1 MTSRLRTSIT
11 VEIVS
16 PGPSRATIEARP
28 ERAADRAPAHGRM
41 SLPPRGPVGCCRRGT
56 RRPRRLIGKCRA
68 GAAAGNV
75 SAEGEAIRSNDYRKD
90 TTVKAPSTRPAAV
103 LGLDVGK
110 SSHWACLIDRDG
122 EVLSSAPVRN
132 REAEL
137 DALFASVP
145 AGTLVVVDQFRNIG
159 SLAVRRARAAGLGVA
174 HLPGLAAS
182 RAAGLFAGEAKTDE
196 RDAAVIA
203 RTALGVPDSLS
214 GVPGRGEA
222 LEAARALSSQRD
234 HVVACATRDKTRLRA
249 VLLESCP
256 ALEAAV
262 DLSDRRWLEL
272 LAGFGGAWG
281 IARSGA
287 EGPQAEAAGE
297 AAAAST
303 APPPA
308 LIEAETAALLEGDE
322 TYACLLTVPGIGPR
336 TAAQLAV
343 SVDIGRFPDH
353 DHLASYCGIAP
364 RVRSSGTSVR
374 SVRASRR
381 GDARLKS
388 LLIFSCNSLVR
399 SSGRYGEYYRA
410 CRARGMGHG
419 RALKAVARKR
429 LRAIY
434 AVMRDRVPYRE

>member
-1 MTSRLRTSIT
+1 M
-11 VEIVS
+11 
-16 PGPSRATIEARP
+16 
-28 ERAADRAPAHGRM
+28 
-41 SLPPRGPVGCCRRGT
+41 
-56 RRPRRLIGKCRA
+56 
-68 GAAAGNV
+68 
-75 SAEGEAIRSNDYRKD
+75 SAEGEAIRSNVYRKD

-122 EVLSSAPVRN
+122 EVLASAPVRN

-137 DALFASVP
+137 DALFASAP

-174 HLPGLAAS
+174 YLPGLAAS

-234 HVVACATRDKTRLRA
+234 HVVACATRDKNRLRA

-256 ALEAAV
+256 AL
-262 DLSDRRWLEL
+262 
-272 LAGFGGAWG
+272 
-281 IARSGA
+281 
-287 EGPQAEAAGE
+287 
-297 AAAAST
+297 
-303 APPPA
+303 
-308 LIEAETAALLEGDE
+308 EAETAALLEGDE

-364 RVRSSGTSVR
+364 RVRGSGTSVR

>member
-1 MTSRLRTSIT
+1 M
-11 VEIVS
+11 
-16 PGPSRATIEARP
+16 
-28 ERAADRAPAHGRM
+28 
-41 SLPPRGPVGCCRRGT
+41 
-56 RRPRRLIGKCRA
+56 
-68 GAAAGNV
+68 

-90 TTVKAPSTRPAAV
+90 TTVKATSTRPAAV

-110 SSHWACLIDRDG
+110 SSHWACLVDRDG
-122 EVLSSAPVRN
+122 EVLASAPVRN

-137 DALFASVP
+137 DTLFASAP

-174 HLPGLAAS
+174 YLPGLAAS

-234 HVVACATRDKTRLRA
+234 HVVACATRDKNRLRA

-262 DLSDRRWLEL
+262 DLSDRRWLE
-272 LAGFGGAWG
+272 
-281 IARSGA
+281 
-287 EGPQAEAAGE
+287 
-297 AAAAST
+297 
-303 APPPA
+303 
-308 LIEAETAALLEGDE
+308 
-322 TYACLLTVPGIGPR
+322 LLTVPGIGPR

>member
-1 MTSRLRTSIT
+1 M
-11 VEIVS
+11 
-16 PGPSRATIEARP
+16 
-28 ERAADRAPAHGRM
+28 
-41 SLPPRGPVGCCRRGT
+41 
-56 RRPRRLIGKCRA
+56 
-68 GAAAGNV
+68 

-122 EVLSSAPVRN
+122 EVLDSAPVRN

-137 DALFASVP
+137 DALFASAP

-174 HLPGLAAS
+174 YLPGLAAS

-222 LEAARALSSQRD
+222 LEAENRQVRFLAARISEALD
-234 HVVACATRDKTRLRA
+234 EAG
-249 VLLESCP
+249 
-256 ALEAAV
+256 AL
-262 DLSDRRWLEL
+262 
-272 LAGFGGAWG
+272 
-281 IARSGA
+281 
-287 EGPQAEAAGE
+287 
-297 AAAAST
+297 
-303 APPPA
+303 
-308 LIEAETAALLEGDE
+308 EAETAALLEGDE

>member
-1 MTSRLRTSIT
+1 M
-11 VEIVS
+11 
-16 PGPSRATIEARP
+16 
-28 ERAADRAPAHGRM
+28 
-41 SLPPRGPVGCCRRGT
+41 
-56 RRPRRLIGKCRA
+56 
-68 GAAAGNV
+68 

-110 SSHWACLIDRDG
+110 SSHWACLVDRDG
-122 EVLSSAPVRN
+122 EVLDSAPVRN

-137 DALFASVP
+137 DALFASAP

-174 HLPGLAAS
+174 YLPGLAAS

-234 HVVACATRDKTRLRA
+234 HVVACATRDKNRLRA

-256 ALEAAV
+256 AL
-262 DLSDRRWLEL
+262 
-272 LAGFGGAWG
+272 
-281 IARSGA
+281 
-287 EGPQAEAAGE
+287 
-297 AAAAST
+297 
-303 APPPA
+303 
-308 LIEAETAALLEGDE
+308 EAETAALLEGDE

>member
-1 MTSRLRTSIT
+1 M
-11 VEIVS
+11 
-16 PGPSRATIEARP
+16 
-28 ERAADRAPAHGRM
+28 
-41 SLPPRGPVGCCRRGT
+41 
-56 RRPRRLIGKCRA
+56 
-68 GAAAGNV
+68 

-122 EVLSSAPVRN
+122 EVLASSPVRN

-137 DALFASVP
+137 DALFASAP

-174 HLPGLAAS
+174 YLPGLAAS

-234 HVVACATRDKTRLRA
+234 HVVACATRDKNRLRA

-262 DLSDRRWLEL
+262 DLSDRRWLE
-272 LAGFGGAWG
+272 
-281 IARSGA
+281 
-287 EGPQAEAAGE
+287 
-297 AAAAST
+297 
-303 APPPA
+303 
-308 LIEAETAALLEGDE
+308 
-322 TYACLLTVPGIGPR
+322 LLTVPGIGPR

-381 GDARLKS
+381 SDARLKS

>member
-1 MTSRLRTSIT
+1 M
-11 VEIVS
+11 
-16 PGPSRATIEARP
+16 
-28 ERAADRAPAHGRM
+28 
-41 SLPPRGPVGCCRRGT
+41 
-56 RRPRRLIGKCRA
+56 
-68 GAAAGNV
+68 

-122 EVLSSAPVRN
+122 EVLASAPVRN

-137 DALFASVP
+137 DALFASAP

-174 HLPGLAAS
+174 YLPGLAAS

-234 HVVACATRDKTRLRA
+234 HVVACATRDKNRLRA

-262 DLSDRRWLEL
+262 DLSDRRWLE
-272 LAGFGGAWG
+272 
-281 IARSGA
+281 
-287 EGPQAEAAGE
+287 
-297 AAAAST
+297 
-303 APPPA
+303 
-308 LIEAETAALLEGDE
+308 
-322 TYACLLTVPGIGPR
+322 LLTVPGIGPR

-374 SVRASRR
+374 SVGASRR

>member
-1 MTSRLRTSIT
+1 M
-11 VEIVS
+11 
-16 PGPSRATIEARP
+16 
-28 ERAADRAPAHGRM
+28 
-41 SLPPRGPVGCCRRGT
+41 
-56 RRPRRLIGKCRA
+56 
-68 GAAAGNV
+68 

-122 EVLSSAPVRN
+122 EVLASAPVRN

-137 DALFASVP
+137 DALFASAP

-174 HLPGLAAS
+174 YLPGLAAS

-234 HVVACATRDKTRLRA
+234 HVVACATRDKNRLR
-249 VLLESCP
+249 
-256 ALEAAV
+256 
-262 DLSDRRWLEL
+262 
-272 LAGFGGAWG
+272 
-281 IARSGA
+281 
-287 EGPQAEAAGE
+287 
-297 AAAAST
+297 
-303 APPPA
+303 
-308 LIEAETAALLEGDE
+308 AALLEGDE

-343 SVDIGRFPDH
+343 SVDIARFPDH

>member
-1 MTSRLRTSIT
+1 M
-11 VEIVS
+11 
-16 PGPSRATIEARP
+16 
-28 ERAADRAPAHGRM
+28 
-41 SLPPRGPVGCCRRGT
+41 
-56 RRPRRLIGKCRA
+56 
-68 GAAAGNV
+68 

-122 EVLSSAPVRN
+122 EVLASAPVRN

-137 DALFASVP
+137 DALFASAP

-159 SLAVRRARAAGLGVA
+159 SLAVRRARAAGLVVA

-234 HVVACATRDKTRLRA
+234 HVVACATRDKNRLRA

-256 ALEAAV
+256 ALA
-262 DLSDRRWLEL
+262 
-272 LAGFGGAWG
+272 
-281 IARSGA
+281 
-287 EGPQAEAAGE
+287 
-297 AAAAST
+297 
-303 APPPA
+303 
-308 LIEAETAALLEGDE
+308 AETAALLEGDE

>member
-1 MTSRLRTSIT
+1 M
-11 VEIVS
+11 
-16 PGPSRATIEARP
+16 
-28 ERAADRAPAHGRM
+28 
-41 SLPPRGPVGCCRRGT
+41 
-56 RRPRRLIGKCRA
+56 
-68 GAAAGNV
+68 

-137 DALFASVP
+137 DALFASAP

-174 HLPGLAAS
+174 YLPGLAAS

-234 HVVACATRDKTRLRA
+234 HVVACATRDKNRLRA

-287 EGPQAEAAGE
+287 E
-297 AAAAST
+297 
-303 APPPA
+303 A
-308 LIEAETAALLEGDE
+308 LEAETAALLEGDE

>member
-1 MTSRLRTSIT
+1 M
-11 VEIVS
+11 
-16 PGPSRATIEARP
+16 
-28 ERAADRAPAHGRM
+28 
-41 SLPPRGPVGCCRRGT
+41 
-56 RRPRRLIGKCRA
+56 
-68 GAAAGNV
+68 

-122 EVLSSAPVRN
+122 EVLASAPVRN

-137 DALFASVP
+137 DALFASAP

-174 HLPGLAAS
+174 YLPGLAAS

-214 GVPGRGEA
+214 GIPGRGEA

-234 HVVACATRDKTRLRA
+234 HVVACATRDKNRLRA

-287 EGPQAEAAGE
+287 G
-297 AAAAST
+297 
-303 APPPA
+303 A
-308 LIEAETAALLEGDE
+308 LEAETAALLEGDE

>member
-1 MTSRLRTSIT
+1 M
-11 VEIVS
+11 
-16 PGPSRATIEARP
+16 
-28 ERAADRAPAHGRM
+28 
-41 SLPPRGPVGCCRRGT
+41 
-56 RRPRRLIGKCRA
+56 
-68 GAAAGNV
+68 

-122 EVLSSAPVRN
+122 EVLASAPVRN

-137 DALFASVP
+137 DALFASAP

-174 HLPGLAAS
+174 YLPGLAAS

-234 HVVACATRDKTRLRA
+234 HVVACATRDKNRLRA

-272 LAGFGGAWG
+272 LAGFG
-281 IARSGA
+281 
-287 EGPQAEAAGE
+287 
-297 AAAAST
+297 
-303 APPPA
+303 
-308 LIEAETAALLEGDE
+308 
-322 TYACLLTVPGIGPR
+322 IGPR

-343 SVDIGRFPDH
+343 SVDIGRYPDH

>member
-1 MTSRLRTSIT
+1 M
-11 VEIVS
+11 
-16 PGPSRATIEARP
+16 
-28 ERAADRAPAHGRM
+28 
-41 SLPPRGPVGCCRRGT
+41 
-56 RRPRRLIGKCRA
+56 
-68 GAAAGNV
+68 

-122 EVLSSAPVRN
+122 EVLASAPVRN

-137 DALFASVP
+137 DALFASAP

-174 HLPGLAAS
+174 YLPGLAAS
-182 RAAGLFAGEAKTDE
+182 
-196 RDAAVIA
+196 
-203 RTALGVPDSLS
+203 
-214 GVPGRGEA
+214 
-222 LEAARALSSQRD
+222 RALSSQRD
-234 HVVACATRDKTRLRA
+234 HVVACATRDKNRLRA

-287 EGPQAEAAGE
+287 EGPRAEAAGE

-308 LIEAETAALLEGDE
+308 LVEAENRQVRFLAARISEALDEAGALEAETAALLEGDE

>member
-1 MTSRLRTSIT
+1 M
-11 VEIVS
+11 
-16 PGPSRATIEARP
+16 
-28 ERAADRAPAHGRM
+28 
-41 SLPPRGPVGCCRRGT
+41 
-56 RRPRRLIGKCRA
+56 
-68 GAAAGNV
+68 

-174 HLPGLAAS
+174 YLPGLAAS

-234 HVVACATRDKTRLRA
+234 HVVACATRDKNRLRA

-262 DLSDRRWLEL
+262 DLSDRRWLE
-272 LAGFGGAWG
+272 
-281 IARSGA
+281 
-287 EGPQAEAAGE
+287 
-297 AAAAST
+297 
-303 APPPA
+303 
-308 LIEAETAALLEGDE
+308 
-322 TYACLLTVPGIGPR
+322 LLTVPGIGPR

>member
-1 MTSRLRTSIT
+1 M
-11 VEIVS
+11 
-16 PGPSRATIEARP
+16 
-28 ERAADRAPAHGRM
+28 
-41 SLPPRGPVGCCRRGT
+41 
-56 RRPRRLIGKCRA
+56 
-68 GAAAGNV
+68 

-110 SSHWACLIDRDG
+110 SSHWACLVDRDG
-122 EVLSSAPVRN
+122 EVLASAPVRN

-137 DALFASVP
+137 DALFASAP

-174 HLPGLAAS
+174 YLPGLAAS

-234 HVVACATRDKTRLRA
+234 HVVACATRDKNRLRA

-262 DLSDRRWLEL
+262 DLSDRRWLE
-272 LAGFGGAWG
+272 
-281 IARSGA
+281 
-287 EGPQAEAAGE
+287 
-297 AAAAST
+297 
-303 APPPA
+303 
-308 LIEAETAALLEGDE
+308 LLEGDE

>member
-1 MTSRLRTSIT
+1 M
-11 VEIVS
+11 
-16 PGPSRATIEARP
+16 
-28 ERAADRAPAHGRM
+28 
-41 SLPPRGPVGCCRRGT
+41 
-56 RRPRRLIGKCRA
+56 
-68 GAAAGNV
+68 

-122 EVLSSAPVRN
+122 EVLDSAPVRN

-137 DALFASVP
+137 DALFASAP
-145 AGTLVVVDQFRNIG
+145 ADTLVVVDQFRNIG

-174 HLPGLAAS
+174 YLPGLAAS

-234 HVVACATRDKTRLRA
+234 HVVACATRDKNRLRA

-262 DLSDRRWLEL
+262 DLSDRRWLE
-272 LAGFGGAWG
+272 
-281 IARSGA
+281 
-287 EGPQAEAAGE
+287 
-297 AAAAST
+297 
-303 APPPA
+303 
-308 LIEAETAALLEGDE
+308 
-322 TYACLLTVPGIGPR
+322 LLTVPGIGPR

>member
-1 MTSRLRTSIT
+1 M
-11 VEIVS
+11 
-16 PGPSRATIEARP
+16 
-28 ERAADRAPAHGRM
+28 
-41 SLPPRGPVGCCRRGT
+41 
-56 RRPRRLIGKCRA
+56 
-68 GAAAGNV
+68 

-90 TTVKAPSTRPAAV
+90 STVKAPSTRPAAV

-122 EVLSSAPVRN
+122 EVLASAPVRN

-137 DALFASVP
+137 DALFASAP

-174 HLPGLAAS
+174 YLPGLAAS

-203 RTALGVPDSLS
+203 RTALGVPD
-214 GVPGRGEA
+214 
-222 LEAARALSSQRD
+222 
-234 HVVACATRDKTRLRA
+234 
-249 VLLESCP
+249 
-256 ALEAAV
+256 
-262 DLSDRRWLEL
+262 
-272 LAGFGGAWG
+272 
-281 IARSGA
+281 
-287 EGPQAEAAGE
+287 
-297 AAAAST
+297 
-303 APPPA
+303 
-308 LIEAETAALLEGDE
+308 
-322 TYACLLTVPGIGPR
+322 
-336 TAAQLAV
+336 
-343 SVDIGRFPDH
+343 
-353 DHLASYCGIAP
+353 
-364 RVRSSGTSVR
+364 
-374 SVRASRR
+374 
-381 GDARLKS
+381 S